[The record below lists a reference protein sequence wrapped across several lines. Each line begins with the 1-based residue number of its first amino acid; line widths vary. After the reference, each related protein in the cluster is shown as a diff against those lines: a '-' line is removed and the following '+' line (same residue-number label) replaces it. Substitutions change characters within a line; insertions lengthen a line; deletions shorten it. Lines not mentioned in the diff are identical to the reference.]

1 MMEIDSYRSLVAA
14 MAEYAVM
21 DYRRAKAR
29 LKTEPDDADAKA
41 MVGEV
46 EEFLES
52 DWFRELM
59 DLSDIYVPR
68 GILEEMDK

>member
-1 MMEIDSYRSLVAA
+1 MKAIDSYRSLVAA
-14 MAEYAVM
+14 MAEHAVD

-29 LKTEPDDADAKA
+29 LEAEPDDAAAKA

-52 DWFRELM
+52 DWFRELL
-59 DLSDIYVPR
+59 DISEIYVPR
-68 GILEEMDK
+68 GILEETGR

>member
-14 MAEYAVM
+14 MAEHAVT

-29 LKTEPDDADAKA
+29 LDSEPDDAAAKA

-52 DWFRELM
+52 DWFRELL
-59 DLSDIYVPR
+59 DISEIYVPR
-68 GILEEMDK
+68 GLLEETGR

>member
-14 MAEYAVM
+14 MAEHAVM
-21 DYRRAKAR
+21 DYHRAKAR
-29 LKTEPDDADAKA
+29 LEAEPDDVAAKA

-52 DWFRELM
+52 DWFRELL
-59 DLSDIYVPR
+59 DISEIYVPR
-68 GILEEMDK
+68 GILEETGK

>member
-1 MMEIDSYRSLVAA
+1 
-14 MAEYAVM
+14 M

-29 LKTEPDDADAKA
+29 LKAEPDDAAAKA

-52 DWFRELM
+52 DWFRELL
-59 DLSDIYVPR
+59 DISEIYVPK
-68 GILEEMDK
+68 GILEETGK